1 MIRAPGATADPV
13 SHRGHGPGDATA
25 GERPR
30 LGARGLLATAWRM
43 LLIAALLGCVPFLI
57 LALARLPSSS
67 VLFDFRGGLYNAG
80 RDIIHGL
87 SPYQPGFLAHQA
99 AIMRAGG
106 IAQGETPQR
115 AFSIPV
121 YPAPAN
127 LAVIPL
133 SLLPF
138 WLAGTL
144 YTLLSIA
151 AMILGLALLGVR
163 DWRCIAVAL
172 ISWPFTYGLYLGALG
187 PFLLLGSAIAWHRRA
202 TLWPPA
208 IAIALLVIT
217 KVFPWPL
224 GIWLLITKRFRT
236 LALAIAIG
244 AVLTLAAWA
253 AIGFHG
259 LAQYPHMLSDLS
271 FIQAGRAVSLVAVLI
286 AIGLPSGAASAVAIA
301 AAAALLGFAWRI
313 AKRPDGDR
321 TAFGLAI
328 IAALTAT
335 PIVWEHYMVLLF
347 IPIALITPR
356 LSAIWFLP
364 LCTPLITV
372 TSGAIAPFSSNL
384 QVGNDNTLRSAVLWL
399 LLESLV
405 LLRLCLG
412 ESELHTLR
420 VRLRLRSPSSTA
432 AASLKRA

>member
-1 MIRAPGATADPV
+1 VIGDGATIRGRVLV
-13 SHRGHGPGDATA
+13 SAGWRALLLTA
-25 GERPR
+25 LFGSTA
-30 LGARGLLATAWRM
+30 LLLLAIPDTHRT
-43 LLIAALLGCVPFLI
+43 
-57 LALARLPSSS
+57 
-67 VLFDFRGGLYNAG
+67 LFDFRGGLYNAG

-106 IAQGETPQR
+106 IAQGETSQH

-127 LAVIPL
+127 LAVVPL

-144 YTLLSIA
+144 YTLLSVA

-163 DWRCIAVAL
+163 DWRCIALAL

-187 PFLLLGSAIAWHRRA
+187 PFLVLGAAIAWHWRA

-208 IAIALLVIT
+208 IAIAWLVIT
-217 KVFPWPL
+217 KLFPWPL
-224 GIWLLITKRFRT
+224 AIWLLITRRFRT
-236 LALAIAIG
+236 FALALAIG
-244 AVLTLAAWA
+244 AVITLVAWA

-259 LAQYPHMLSDLS
+259 LAQYPHMLSNLS
-271 FIQAGRAVSLVAVLI
+271 FIQEGRAVSLVAVLI
-286 AIGLPSGAASAVAIA
+286 AIGLPAGAASAAAIA
-301 AAAALLGFAWRI
+301 AALALLGFAWRI
-313 AKRPDGDR
+313 AQRPDGDR

-384 QVGNDNTLRSAVLWL
+384 QVRNDSTLRSAVLWL

-412 ESELHTLR
+412 ESELQTLR